1 MHYVPSA
8 SMNIFSSYIAI
19 TPPQSTSTN
28 IPLQST
34 AISHTQIVKR
44 LSSKYRKNRRLS
56 RGSKLREM
64 WVKILVFFF
73 KKWFKIIVLEKWSPK
88 MHQPSPLAWY
98 LRVFNSVQGGEFS
111 LRWLEGRS
119 AWNGIFTAVGCQR
132 SALDYVLQNLA
143 DLLFYSQAPV
153 QRQHSS
159 SASTNGCAFIFIP
172 EFVSFFF
179 LFQGY
184 QI

>member
-1 MHYVPSA
+1 
-8 SMNIFSSYIAI
+8 MNIFSSYIAI

-34 AISHTQIVKR
+34 AISRTQIVKR
-44 LSSKYRKNRRLS
+44 LSSIYRKCRSLS
-56 RGSKLREM
+56 RWSKLREM
-64 WVKILVFFF
+64 WVKIKGFFL
-73 KKWFKIIVLEKWSPK
+73 KWVKIIVIEKRSPK

-98 LRVFNSVQGGEFS
+98 LRVFNSVQGGDFS

-179 LFQGY
+179 FLFQGY